1 MAKVVPMRKPEP
13 FFRRRWVILVLRFT
27 VIFGFLGLWEYAA
40 GRWIEEF
47 ISSKPSAVA
56 VAFWETLMSGELTR
70 HTRVTLTELAI
81 GYPIGSLSGIATGY
95 ALGRSKVLAGI
106 FEPLIL
112 GLYGI
117 PRTALAPLFIIWL
130 GIGIWSKVGVV
141 ILMTFFLTFFN
152 TYSGILH
159 MDKEFVNLARLMG
172 AKERIITFR
181 VILPSIFPYVFVGLK
196 TAIPQA
202 VIGAVVGEF
211 IASSEG
217 IGYYI
222 RRAAA
227 LFDPAGLWVGVLVL
241 LVSVLLSN
249 YAVERLE
256 RRLMRWRPS
265 QQAEGLQA
273 DIA

>member
-1 MAKVVPMRKPEP
+1 MSKVVPLLKPVP
-13 FFRRRWVILVLRFT
+13 LLRRPWVIWTLRLA
-27 VIFGFLGLWEYAA
+27 VIGLFLGLWEYAA
-40 GRWIEEF
+40 GRWVEEF
-47 ISSKPSAVA
+47 IISRPTAVT
-56 VAFWETLMSGELTR
+56 VAFWEALRSGELWR
-70 HTRVTLTELAI
+70 HTKVTTLELAI
-81 GYPIGSLSGIATGY
+81 GYPIGSLGGIVVGY

-112 GLYGI
+112 GLYGV

-141 ILMTFFLTFFN
+141 IMMTFFLTFFN

-172 AKERIITFR
+172 AKEGTITFR

-217 IGYYI
+217 IGFYI

-241 LVSVLLSN
+241 LISVLLTN
-249 YAVERLE
+249 AAVERIE
-256 RRLMRWRPS
+256 KWLMRWKPGN
-265 QQAEGLQA
+265 QAEGLNA